1 MTRAAT
7 IPLVRRFPALA
18 QVPRAEIGRFPTP
31 VQSLPE
37 LSPRLW
43 IKRDDRCGHPMGG
56 NKVRALEFLLGGLE
70 EKERIVTVGS
80 AGSTHALAVVTYGK
94 RIGAT
99 VGVGRWRQEMNPSA
113 ERVSQRI
120 ARDVRRDPAPTFRS
134 PVGAYAWA
142 LRERLRGAKWIAA
155 GGSAPLGVLGHVN
168 AGLELVEQI
177 DADELPQP
185 KYVVVPLGTGGT
197 MAGLAL
203 AFAIAKRDITVIGAR
218 VVPRL
223 VGRRARVLR
232 LARRT
237 AALIE
242 RWTSERLPRVRPSSL
257 QIVHDV
263 YGGAY
268 GRETAAAHAAGERLH
283 TASNIELDA
292 TYSAKAFV
300 LALALAAREPTL
312 FWLTFDSR
320 ILAAP

>member
-1 MTRAAT
+1 
-7 IPLVRRFPALA
+7 V
-18 QVPRAEIGRFPTP
+18 
-31 VQSLPE
+31 
-37 LSPRLW
+37 
-43 IKRDDRCGHPMGG
+43 
-56 NKVRALEFLLGGLE
+56 
-70 EKERIVTVGS
+70 
-80 AGSTHALAVVTYGK
+80 
-94 RIGAT
+94 
-99 VGVGRWRQEMNPSA
+99 A
-113 ERVSQRI
+113 ERLT
-120 ARDVRRDPAPTFRS
+120 RDIRRDPAPTFRS
-134 PVGAYAWA
+134 PLGAYAWA
-142 LRERLRGAKWIAA
+142 LRERLRGARMIAA

-177 DADELPQP
+177 DAGQLPQP
-185 KYVVVPLGTGGT
+185 TYVIVPLGTGGT

-242 RWTSERLPRVRPSSL
+242 RATNETLPRVQPSAV

-268 GRETAAAHAAGERLH
+268 GRETAAARAAGERLR
-283 TASNIELDA
+283 AVSSIRLDA

-300 LALALAAREPTL
+300 LALELAVREPTL

-320 ILAAP
+320 ILAAT